1 MRGQYHLDLPER
13 YLTEVRAILQRHVPD
28 YDVWAYGSRVTGSA
42 YAASDL
48 DLVVRNPH
56 DLLQPCEQIFDLI
69 EAFIDSDLPIR
80 VDVLDWARIPESF
93 RREIERAYVVVQE
106 SSQISLKTDTQL

>member
-13 YLTEVRAILQRHVPD
+13 YLTEVRAILQRHAPD
-28 YDVWAYGSRVTGSA
+28 YDVWAYGSRVTGGA